1 MNPKTILVI
10 VITSVVLLAAMFFI
24 YPQYN
29 VWQRELAGK
38 ATLREAE
45 WSRKVAIE
53 EARAK
58 KESAVML
65 GEAELQRAQYL
76 ARSIQVI
83 GDQLQQNEE
92 YLRYLWIQGLNDST
106 NQVIYIPT
114 EAGLPLLEAGR
125 MVR

>member
-1 MNPKTILVI
+1 MNPKTILAI
-10 VITSVVLLAAMFFI
+10 VITGVVLLAAMFFI

-125 MVR
+125 MAR